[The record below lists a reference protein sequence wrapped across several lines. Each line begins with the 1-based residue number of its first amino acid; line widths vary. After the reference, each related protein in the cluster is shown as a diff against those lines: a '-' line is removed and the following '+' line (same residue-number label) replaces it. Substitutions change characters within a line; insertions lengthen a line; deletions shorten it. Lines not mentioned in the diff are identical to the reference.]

1 MAALEG
7 ARPVQQEIEKI
18 KLAERLLG
26 WRLTFLGWMAIGA
39 GGKMGG
45 FLDRPGG
52 IGKSLLLMAAWPVAQ
67 WGFRQVIKQKQKQ
80 LPSIGPEGEVLY
92 GRGPDEGKDSPG
104 RRE

>member
-1 MAALEG
+1 ME
-7 ARPVQQEIEKI
+7 QKIETI

-26 WRLTFLGWMAIGA
+26 WRLTIAGWMAIGA

-52 IGKSLLLMAAWPVAQ
+52 IAKSLLLMAGWPLVQ
-67 WGFRQVIKQKQKQ
+67 WGFRRAIKQKQKQ

-92 GRGPDEGKDSPG
+92 GSGPDEGKDSPF
-104 RRE
+104 RVE